1 MFLAAVDSILSPRT
15 LDTSNPASHAAGPEA
30 TDLSHAG
37 AGLAGNQGITGDQA
51 DGGLTINDPPPL
63 EPAAQDD
70 TSSDEAVVD
79 ARTAEQKLLD
89 AVMTLLE
96 MAATSPSASLLN
108 GAAPTV
114 NVHVTLD
121 DLRSGRGAAWIDGS
135 TEPIPISTVD
145 QLRCHGDTITTLF
158 GQHGEVLHHGKTKR
172 LATRRQRK
180 ALAARDGGCV
190 IPGCTAPPS
199 RCQAHHVTPWV
210 SHDYPPGRT
219 DIDNLALLCP
229 FHHATIHTSA
239 WQLVMVHGKPHVRPP
254 TWQDPNRTPRPAG
267 HQRTGRPW

>member
-1 MFLAAVDSILSPRT
+1 
-15 LDTSNPASHAAGPEA
+15 
-30 TDLSHAG
+30 
-37 AGLAGNQGITGDQA
+37 
-51 DGGLTINDPPPL
+51 
-63 EPAAQDD
+63 
-70 TSSDEAVVD
+70 
-79 ARTAEQKLLD
+79 
-89 AVMTLLE
+89 MTLLE
-96 MAATSPSASLLN
+96 MAAAAPSASLLN

-121 DLRSGRGAAWIDGS
+121 DLQSGRGAAWIDGS
-135 TEPIPISTVD
+135 TEPIPISAID
-145 QLRCHGDTITTLF
+145 QLRCHGDTITTVF
-158 GQHGEVLHHGKTKR
+158 GDHGEVLHHGKTKR
-172 LATRRQRK
+172 LATRRQRR

-229 FHHATIHTSA
+229 LHHATIHASA
-239 WQLVMVHGKPHVRPP
+239 WQLVMIKGKPHVRPP
-254 TWQDPNRTPRPAG
+254 SWQDPNRTPRPAG